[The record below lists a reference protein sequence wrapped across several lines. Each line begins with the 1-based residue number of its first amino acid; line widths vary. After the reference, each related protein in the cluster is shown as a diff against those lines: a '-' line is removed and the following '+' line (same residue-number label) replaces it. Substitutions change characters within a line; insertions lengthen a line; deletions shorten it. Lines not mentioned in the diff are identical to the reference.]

1 MFSHIIGADIL
12 LITHIFPSPYVARKN
27 TSQLAKYPRILF
39 VKLSTN
45 VYLFHFQLVLVY
57 SWKVCS

>member
-12 LITHIFPSPYVARKN
+12 HIYLSPYVARKN

-39 VKLSTN
+39 VKPSTN
-45 VYLFHFQLVLVY
+45 VHLFHFQLVLVY
-57 SWKVCS
+57 S

>member
-39 VKLSTN
+39 VKPSTN
-45 VYLFHFQLVLVY
+45 VHLFHFQLVLVY
-57 SWKVCS
+57 S